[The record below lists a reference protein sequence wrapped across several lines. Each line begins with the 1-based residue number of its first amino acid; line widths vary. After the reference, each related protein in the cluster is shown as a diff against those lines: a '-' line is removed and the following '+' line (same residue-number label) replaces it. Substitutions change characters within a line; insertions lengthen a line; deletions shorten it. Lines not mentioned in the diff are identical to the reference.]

1 MDTTVK
7 IADSYINLLSSF
19 SDEIKLRVIRKLS
32 ESLFEGK
39 RKRHPY
45 KIRLALGMMTK
56 VQKRLLLKLIKH
68 VFWERDLLNL
78 LTNEALSFRYQHMYL
93 LYEREISFK

>member
-32 ESLFEGK
+32 ESLLRGK
-39 RKRHPY
+39 KKETSIQDSFGAWDDDKSAEDIAEINKARV
-45 KIRLALGMMTK
+45 LGT
-56 VQKRLLLKLIKH
+56 RSI
-68 VFWERDLLNL
+68 E
-78 LTNEALSFRYQHMYL
+78 SFD
-93 LYEREISFK
+93 E

>member
-32 ESLFEGK
+32 ESLLRGK
-39 RKRHPY
+39 K
-45 KIRLALGMMTK
+45 KETSIQDSFGAWDDDK
-56 VQKRLLLKLIKH
+56 SAEEIIAEIKH

>member
-32 ESLFEGK
+32 ESLLRGK
-39 RKRHPY
+39 KKETSGQDSFGAWDDDKSAEEIIAEINKARV
-45 KIRLALGMMTK
+45 LGT
-56 VQKRLLLKLIKH
+56 RSI
-68 VFWERDLLNL
+68 E
-78 LTNEALSFRYQHMYL
+78 SFD
-93 LYEREISFK
+93 E

>member
-32 ESLFEGK
+32 ESLLRGK
-39 RKRHPY
+39 KKERSIQDSFGAWDDDKSAEEIIAEINKARV
-45 KIRLALGMMTK
+45 LGT
-56 VQKRLLLKLIKH
+56 RSI
-68 VFWERDLLNL
+68 E
-78 LTNEALSFRYQHMYL
+78 SFD
-93 LYEREISFK
+93 E

>member
-32 ESLFEGK
+32 ESLLRGK
-39 RKRHPY
+39 K
-45 KIRLALGMMTK
+45 KETSIQDSFGAWMMTK

>member
-1 MDTTVK
+1 MK

-32 ESLFEGK
+32 ESLLRGK
-39 RKRHPY
+39 K
-45 KIRLALGMMTK
+45 KETSIQDSFGMMTK

>member
-19 SDEIKLRVIRKLS
+19 SDEIKLRVIR
-32 ESLFEGK
+32 
-39 RKRHPY
+39 
-45 KIRLALGMMTK
+45 LALGMMIK

>member
-32 ESLFEGK
+32 ESLLRGK
-39 RKRHPY
+39 K
-45 KIRLALGMMTK
+45 KETK

-68 VFWERDLLNL
+68 VFWECDLLNL

>member
-32 ESLFEGK
+32 ESLLRGK
-39 RKRHPY
+39 KKETSIQDSFGAWDDDKSAEINKARV
-45 KIRLALGMMTK
+45 LGT
-56 VQKRLLLKLIKH
+56 RSI
-68 VFWERDLLNL
+68 E
-78 LTNEALSFRYQHMYL
+78 SFD
-93 LYEREISFK
+93 E

>member
-32 ESLFEGK
+32 ESLLRGK
-39 RKRHPY
+39 K
-45 KIRLALGMMTK
+45 KETSIQDSFGAWDDDKSAEEM
-56 VQKRLLLKLIKH
+56 LKLIKH

>member
-32 ESLFEGK
+32 ES
-39 RKRHPY
+39 
-45 KIRLALGMMTK
+45 
-56 VQKRLLLKLIKH
+56 LLLKLIKH

>member
-32 ESLFEGK
+32 ESLLRGK
-39 RKRHPY
+39 K
-45 KIRLALGMMTK
+45 KETSIQ

-68 VFWERDLLNL
+68 VFWECDLLNL

>member
-32 ESLFEGK
+32 ESLLRGK
-39 RKRHPY
+39 KKETSKQDSFGAWDDDKSAEESIAEINKARV
-45 KIRLALGMMTK
+45 LGT
-56 VQKRLLLKLIKH
+56 RCI
-68 VFWERDLLNL
+68 
-78 LTNEALSFRYQHMYL
+78 EAFD
-93 LYEREISFK
+93 E

>member
-32 ESLFEGK
+32 ESLLRVKERDIHTRFVW
-39 RKRHPY
+39 
-45 KIRLALGMMTK
+45 RLMMTK